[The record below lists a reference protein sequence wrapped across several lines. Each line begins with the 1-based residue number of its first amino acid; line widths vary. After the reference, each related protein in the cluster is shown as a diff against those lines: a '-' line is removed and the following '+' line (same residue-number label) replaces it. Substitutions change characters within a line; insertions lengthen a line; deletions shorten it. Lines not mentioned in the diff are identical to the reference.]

1 MAEAIS
7 LGQDPARNQPRARGC
22 RPVADLSEGGP
33 VVVDKSLDD
42 QHVLVTGA
50 GTGIGAAIAAACAGA
65 GARVSLAGRRRD
77 PLVAL
82 QTSLGKGRAH
92 VAADFDVTDENKIS
106 AGVAAARGAFG
117 PVDVLINNAGEAPS
131 APFAKT
137 DAVTWSRALAV
148 NLTGT
153 FLVTKAVLPDMLTK
167 RAGRVIN
174 IASTAGLIGYAY
186 AAAYVA
192 AKHGVI
198 GLTRSLALE
207 LADAGITVNAVCPG
221 FTETPLFERAID
233 NIVAKTKRSR
243 DDARATLAKS
253 NPQGR
258 LIKPEEVADA
268 VLWLASA
275 GAASI
280 TGQAIAVAG
289 GEVMVG

>member
-1 MAEAIS
+1 
-7 LGQDPARNQPRARGC
+7 
-22 RPVADLSEGGP
+22 
-33 VVVDKSLDD
+33 
-42 QHVLVTGA
+42 
-50 GTGIGAAIAAACAGA
+50 
-65 GARVSLAGRRRD
+65 
-77 PLVAL
+77 
-82 QTSLGKGRAH
+82 
-92 VAADFDVTDENKIS
+92 
-106 AGVAAARGAFG
+106 
-117 PVDVLINNAGEAPS
+117 
-131 APFAKT
+131 
-137 DAVTWSRALAV
+137 
-148 NLTGT
+148 
-153 FLVTKAVLPDMLTK
+153 
-167 RAGRVIN
+167 
-174 IASTAGLIGYAY
+174 LIGYAY
-186 AAAYVA
+186 ASAYVA

-207 LADAGITVNAVCPG
+207 LAGAGITVNAVCPG

-243 DDARATLAKS
+243 DEARATLAKS